1 MYVCVQES
9 DCTISTKNKI
19 NPYSWNFFPFFS
31 TQYTD
36 LIRKFKTLILSSEF
50 DSLDFIALL
59 LDFCPLC
66 HLLCSLVFLHV

>member
-1 MYVCVQES
+1 MYAYKSLVAQ
-9 DCTISTKNKI
+9 
-19 NPYSWNFFPFFS
+19 FPQRIKSIHMVGIFLFFS

-36 LIRKFKTLILSSEF
+36 LIKKFKTLILSSEF
-50 DSLDFIALL
+50 DSLEFIALL